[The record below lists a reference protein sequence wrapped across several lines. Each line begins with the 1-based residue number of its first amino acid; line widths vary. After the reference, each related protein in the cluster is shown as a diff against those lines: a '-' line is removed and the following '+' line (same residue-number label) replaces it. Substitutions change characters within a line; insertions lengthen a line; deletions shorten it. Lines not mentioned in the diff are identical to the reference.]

1 MGWTPYHYIA
11 YGGHY
16 KLAHI
21 LNQRNANVNK
31 ISDDGWTPL
40 QLACY
45 SGSLDTVLNIL
56 KHPKIQVNK
65 KTVRGTALHYAVS
78 KGYTSM

>member
-11 YGGHY
+11 YGGY
-16 KLAHI
+16 FKLAHI

-31 ISDDGWTPL
+31 ISDDGWTAL

-45 SGSLDTVLNIL
+45 SGSLDTVITIL
-56 KHPKIQVNK
+56 KHPKI
-65 KTVRGTALHYAVS
+65 
-78 KGYTSM
+78 